1 MIEKDESGGHI
12 TLELALS
19 PPAKDAIFGT
29 NEIGDLNFK
38 NQIYLGDIMEEGVA
52 HISKYTIDAE
62 MIVCI
67 LSILTVK
74 IFLKICYL
82 YVVSDVAN

>member
-1 MIEKDESGGHI
+1 MGSSGISLTAMIEKDESGGGYNLRVGSI
-12 TLELALS
+12 ILA
-19 PPAKDAIFGT
+19 KEAIFAA

-62 MIVCI
+62 MIAPVTMI
-67 LSILTVK
+67 VPVIQ
-74 IFLKICYL
+74 
-82 YVVSDVAN
+82 